1 LNALWRGGARATRR
15 DDLGVIAPGML
26 ADLAMVDLHTVAFT
40 PLNDLR
46 EQLVHCEDG
55 SDVVLTMVAGQV
67 VAEHGNVTVVDEAAL
82 LDEAREVFAAKGPS
96 LRAARAG
103 ADKLFPAYQHIVR
116 RAAATDVGFSRWV
129 AP

>member
-1 LNALWRGGARATRR
+1 
-15 DDLGVIAPGML
+15 
-26 ADLAMVDLHTVAFT
+26 MVDLHTVAFT

-55 SDVVLTMVAGQV
+55 GDVVLTMVAGRV
-67 VAEHGNVTVVDEAAL
+67 VAEHGHLTTVDEAAL
-82 LDEAREVFAAKGPS
+82 LDEAREVFAAKAPV
-96 LRAARAG
+96 LRAAQAD